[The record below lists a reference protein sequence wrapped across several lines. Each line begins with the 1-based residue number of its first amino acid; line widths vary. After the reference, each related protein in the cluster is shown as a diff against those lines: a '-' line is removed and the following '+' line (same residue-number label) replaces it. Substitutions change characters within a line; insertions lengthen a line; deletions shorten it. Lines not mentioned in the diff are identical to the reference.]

1 MPAIGRGHRS
11 STYEIIELISVN
23 HDALSITV
31 RHAAARAPETFRLKG
46 ASSTPAAHQLLDAM
60 AQSLVVA
67 PDSDDESR
75 WTSSVT
81 LANAF
86 WQVKVMLAVMNERGL
101 RSFDD
106 PGLSV
111 REMRALYAPFTS
123 SAKRTACWLLARAVR
138 THHPDGRNLAYAL
151 KNSRFQAEDHRP
163 VTYDEETA
171 ARIERAARAVFIDAY
186 RAQRALFQAM
196 GFDIAGRDWLR
207 IQAEEVVEW
216 ATNTHPTVQSDVVE
230 PPDTAESA
238 LKLAWAIAHPE
249 RFGRLKYARGTDV
262 RGLEM
267 RRIGRGLYP
276 DNVTLVAAAII
287 HCLAEHAGY
296 NLSVLLEKSADSLVR
311 IGDDEALERSI
322 KARGSREDTR
332 ATRLDSIF
340 TAGGLTEALTGL
352 TRFARYHRS
361 AVTDSEHPLNHRLYV
376 EHVVDPHDAKVL
388 TSERI
393 HHAWRHAEFER
404 AWAAEVGL
412 AHKPGLRLTALR
424 LEAQRRTMS
433 QGLTADVHGHNDKTK
448 IHYLAHVL
456 PEHAFHELATQAQD
470 AFHNEAATQF
480 QHVTDATQCPAAQ
493 LAAIAPERVMDV
505 EIGLCTNSGNAPD
518 SSQRCDLGMAA
529 CFTCPNGY
537 RTVDHIPG
545 LLAAIEFAGIVES
558 NDPDEWANG
567 QASDLRFYAQASLDQ
582 FPRAVVRNIAQT
594 TDLAPH
600 ILTVTGMYME
610 MRHG

>member
-1 MPAIGRGHRS
+1 MPAIGGGHRS
-11 STYEIIELISVN
+11 STYEILELISVN

-31 RHAAARAPETFRLKG
+31 RHAAANAPETFRLK
-46 ASSTPAAHQLLDAM
+46 AATSAPAAHQLLDAM

-67 PDSDDESR
+67 PDSDVDSR

-81 LANAF
+81 LGNAF
-86 WQVKVMLAVMNERGL
+86 WQAKVMLAAMDERGI

-106 PGLSV
+106 PKLGV
-111 REMRALYAPFTS
+111 REMRAFYAPFTS

-151 KNSRFQAEDHRP
+151 KNSRFQAEDHTP
-163 VTYDEETA
+163 VTYGEETA
-171 ARIERAARAVFIDAY
+171 AGIERAARVVFIDAY

-196 GFDIAGRDWLR
+196 GFDIKGREWLR
-207 IQAEEVVEW
+207 VPAQEVIEW
-216 ATNTHPTVQSDVVE
+216 ATETYPTVQSDVVE
-230 PPDTAESA
+230 PPDTAESTS
-238 LKLAWAIAHPE
+238 KLAWAIAHPE
-249 RFGRLKYARGTDV
+249 RFGRRKYARGADV
-262 RGLEM
+262 RGSEM

-311 IGDDEALERSI
+311 IGNNEALERSV

-332 ATRLDSIF
+332 ATRLDSLF

-352 TRFARYHRS
+352 SRFARHHRS
-361 AVTDSEHPLNHRLYV
+361 VSTDAEQPLNHRLYV
-376 EHVVDPHDAKVL
+376 EHFVDPHEAKVL
-388 TSERI
+388 SSERI
-393 HHAWRHAEFER
+393 HHAWRHSDFDR
-404 AWAAEVGL
+404 AWSTEMGYAV
-412 AHKPGLRLTALR
+412 KPGLRLAALR

-433 QGLTADVHGHNDKTK
+433 QGLAADVHGHNDKTK

-470 AFHNEAATQF
+470 AFHDEAATRF
-480 QHVTDATQCPAAQ
+480 QHVTDATEGPAAQ

-505 EIGLCTNSGNAPD
+505 EIGLCTSSGNAPD
-518 SSQRCDLGMAA
+518 SDRRCHLGMAA

-567 QASDLRFYAQASLDQ
+567 EASDLRFYAQASLDQ

-594 TDLAPH
+594 TDLTPH